1 MMISSVWYMSG
12 IIQDH
17 HHIAEVKQKEVIQ
30 YAIWYVQLEKLD
42 MYLFIYLFSKT

>member
-17 HHIAEVKQKEVIQ
+17 DHVAEVKQKKVILN
-30 YAIWYVQLEKLD
+30 AIWYVQLQKLD
-42 MYLFIYLFSKT
+42 IYLFIYLFIL